1 MFYSTKHQMEM
12 ITQIVLKTNSI
23 QTSDR
28 TISIENMEVY
38 FMQAV
43 WNIFCKNEA
52 LKALFLQK
60 GISTANLMDS

>member
-1 MFYSTKHQMEM
+1 MFYSTKHQMGM

-43 WNIFCKNEA
+43 WNIF
-52 LKALFLQK
+52 L
-60 GISTANLMDS
+60 